1 MPNTRV
7 DLSDVPIIDHHAHS
21 LLKTQLPLTMEQFQ
35 GYFTES
41 PDPIIKARYVPDSI
55 MWLWAVRDLAAY
67 LGCEET
73 AEAVLAARNALPL
86 TELANGMWRD
96 TNSETLLIDYGFR
109 GTENYTP
116 EELRATFNQK
126 IELLLRLETY
136 AQDLIM
142 QCATFTQFIEA
153 FVSGVE
159 SARADGHVGLKSII
173 AYRTGLDIQWV
184 SREEA
189 SRAFGEVKDQAY
201 REGKIRLA
209 NKSLCDYL
217 VVTALE
223 IANRQELPFQFHTGF
238 GDTDIDLIKANPLYM
253 RAILHSDRFR
263 KVPFVLL
270 HAGYPYARELGYLAA
285 MYPHVYMDLSLAI
298 PFVTTLI
305 PTVIHEALGL
315 TPLTK
320 ILYSSDAFSIPE
332 IFWLANKWGRAAL
345 EQVLGEIVAA
355 GALSAKQ
362 ARRAGEQI
370 LNRNACT
377 VYGLSS

>member
-1 MPNTRV
+1 MPNSRI

-21 LLKTQLPLTMEQFQ
+21 LVKLQSPMTMDRFQ

-41 PDPIIKARYVPDSI
+41 PEPVIKARYVPDSI
-55 MWLWAVRDLAAY
+55 MWMWAIRDLASF

-73 AEAVLAARNALPL
+73 AEAVLGARNALSL
-86 TELANGMWRD
+86 TDLANRMWRD
-96 TNSETLLIDYGFR
+96 TNSQTLLIDYGFR
-109 GTENYTP
+109 GAENYTP

-136 AQDLIM
+136 AQELIM
-142 QCATFTQFIEA
+142 QYSTFTQFLDA
-153 FVSGVE
+153 FISGVE
-159 SARADGHVGLKSII
+159 GARAAGHVGLKSII

-209 NKSLCDYL
+209 NKALCDFL
-217 VVTALE
+217 VVTALD
-223 IANRQELPFQFHTGF
+223 IANRREMPIQFHTGF

-253 RAILHSDRFR
+253 RPILHSDRFR

-320 ILYSSDAFSIPE
+320 IMYSSDAFSIPE

-345 EQVLGEIVAA
+345 ERVLGEIVVA
-355 GALSAKQ
+355 GALNAAQ

-370 LNRNACT
+370 LYGNARN
-377 VYGLSS
+377 VYGLSD